1 LGEQARADFADRF
14 TRLYAEAGNPP
25 LKQVVASVAAVNA
38 VDERGRIVRVSGQR
52 ISDWRNGQNVP
63 ARFSALAAVL
73 RILVGEAR
81 KRRPAAAV
89 EGLYDLNAWQSLWCE
104 ALSKPADQ
112 RSAALHVVQGTS
124 ARSTRVDVAGTCPY
138 RGLAMFRQEDAGWFF
153 GREAAT
159 EALLDRLAAA
169 LDGGG
174 LVMLIGAS
182 GAGKSSLL
190 RAGLI
195 PSIRKGELPA
205 AGSKSWP
212 IVCITPGEDPLRELA
227 TQIQPLAAALTE
239 ATDLDQGEKS
249 PVEWLGPGG
258 DHAGTF
264 QARVHA
270 AISSYAEAEAGPG
283 ARVIL
288 VVDQLEELFTL
299 CQNHWAR
306 RVFIEAL
313 RTAATPSSLATS
325 TTALVVLGIRADFY
339 RQCLDYPAL
348 AEALQ
353 DRQMLLGPMTVP
365 QLRDAI
371 TGPAKA
377 AGLRVDPGLVELL
390 HQDAGLRAGRSHAEE
405 SGTYEA
411 GVLPLLSHALRA
423 TWQHRRAARL
433 TVAGY
438 RAAGGIHGAV
448 EATAERAWA
457 GLDPAGQ
464 TAALGVLLALTRI
477 AEDTQDTRRRSTKQR
492 LLEQAANRAAAERAL
507 EVLTRTRLVSMDAEC
522 VQITHEAVLR
532 AWPRLRRWIDRNRE
546 GLLLAQALE
555 EDALRWDDQDRD
567 PHLLY
572 RGARLETIRKRLA
585 EREDISELAKRFLAA
600 SIRARRR
607 RTWGLRA
614 GVALVMVSGLVAGIF
629 AVVASNQRDDARF
642 ADVVAQA
649 DRLIATDPSLA
660 AQLDLIAHRMRP
672 ADREVIG
679 RLLSTQN
686 APLARA
692 LPAPNG
698 AIYDTSFSPDGHTLA
713 TASYGHTV
721 QLWNLTDKPTPLASL
736 DAGASWVSAARFSPD
751 GHTLAASNGDGTV
764 HLWNV
769 TDPAHP
775 QPLPTLNGHNGS
787 ISLLAFSPGGHILA
801 TANDDHTVRL
811 WNLTVPT
818 HPAAEGEPL
827 TGHTGIVRT
836 VAFSPDGHLLAAG
849 SDDNTAHL
857 WDLTS
862 PAHPIR
868 IQTSL
873 TGHAEPV
880 HSVAFSP
887 DGRLLAT
894 GSDDKSA
901 RLWNLTDPNH
911 PTPIG
916 LPLTGHQGPLW
927 SVAFSPD
934 GQTLATASED
944 GTARLW
950 NVTNPERATPIGER
964 LATRIGGVLA
974 AAFTPDGRTLVTGGE
989 DGTTLLWSLPA
1000 TVLVG
1005 HRSLV
1010 EQVAFS
1016 PDRRV
1021 LATGGKDRTV
1031 RLWDVSKLT
1040 QPTPLGSALSGHI
1053 GAIYGVAFSS
1063 DGRLLASGSADHTV
1077 RLWNVADPHHPTPI
1091 GRPIDQ
1097 HNQYADPVAFSP
1109 DGRTLATTDTDKTVQ
1124 FLDITN
1130 PGDPAPLGTA
1140 LTDHQ
1145 GYVNSIVFG
1154 DHGRLL
1160 VTASSDGTV
1169 RLWDMTNPA
1178 RPTSIG
1184 VPLDPHAG
1192 QVYQAVLSP
1201 DGRILAATGEDKQ
1214 VWLWDVTDRAHP
1226 LQLGSLT
1233 GHSAIVVSVAF
1244 SPDGHTLASG
1254 SVDRTARLWDLT
1266 DPYHPAPVGEPLAGH
1281 TSEVKAVV
1289 FAPAGNSLATASW
1302 DGTAMI
1308 WDLNLDHAIQR
1319 ICTTT
1324 QGSLTPTDW
1333 HRYLPEL
1340 PYSPPPC

>member
-1 LGEQARADFADRF
+1 
-14 TRLYAEAGNPP
+14 
-25 LKQVVASVAAVNA
+25 
-38 VDERGRIVRVSGQR
+38 
-52 ISDWRNGQNVP
+52 
-63 ARFSALAAVL
+63 
-73 RILVGEAR
+73 
-81 KRRPAAAV
+81 
-89 EGLYDLNAWQSLWCE
+89 
-104 ALSKPADQ
+104 
-112 RSAALHVVQGTS
+112 
-124 ARSTRVDVAGTCPY
+124 
-138 RGLAMFRQEDAGWFF
+138 MFRQEDAGSFF

-159 EALLDRLAAA
+159 EALLGRLAGV

-195 PSIRKGELPA
+195 PSIRKGELAA
-205 AGSKSWP
+205 AGSGSWP
-212 IVCITPGEDPLRELA
+212 IVCVTPGENPLQELA
-227 TQIQPLAAALTE
+227 THAQPLAAALTN
-239 ATDLDQGEKS
+239 AMNDC
-249 PVEWLGPGG
+249 PGR
-258 DHAGTF
+258 F
-264 QARVHA
+264 EARVRA
-270 AISSYAEAEAGPG
+270 ATSAYAEAEAGPG
-283 ARVIL
+283 SRIIL
-288 VVDQLEELFTL
+288 IVDQLEELFTL
-299 CQNHWAR
+299 CQDHDVR

-313 RTAATPSSLATS
+313 RTAATPSSLAAA
-325 TTALVVLGIRADFY
+325 TALVVVGIRADFY

-353 DRQMLLGPMTVP
+353 DRQMVLGPMTVP

-390 HQDAGLRAGRSHAEE
+390 LQDAGLRAGRAHTGEN
-405 SGTYEA
+405 GIYEA

-423 TWQHRRAARL
+423 TWQHRRAGRL

-438 RAAGGIHGAV
+438 RAAGDIHGAV
-448 EATAERAWA
+448 EASAERAWA
-457 GLDPAGQ
+457 ELDPAGQ
-464 TAALGVLLALTRI
+464 AAALRVLLALTRI

-492 LLEQAANRAAAERAL
+492 LLGQAANQAAAERAL
-507 EVLTRTRLVSMDAEC
+507 EVLTRTRLVSVDAEC
-522 VQITHEAVLR
+522 VQITHEALLR

-546 GLLLAQALE
+546 GLLLAQGLE
-555 EDALRWDDQDRD
+555 EDAVRWDNQDRD
-567 PHLLY
+567 PHLLH
-572 RGARLETIRKRLA
+572 RGARLEAMRKRLA
-585 EREDISELAKRFLAA
+585 EREDISELAKLFLAA
-600 SIRARRR
+600 ATRAWQR
-607 RTWGLRA
+607 RTWGLRV
-614 GVALVMVSGLVAGIF
+614 GVALVMVSALIAGIL

-649 DRLIATDPSLA
+649 DRLNATDPSLA

-672 ADREVIG
+672 TDREVTG

-686 APLARA
+686 TPLARA

-698 AIYDTSFSPDGHTLA
+698 AIYDTAFSPDGYTLA
-713 TASYGHTV
+713 TASYGRTV
-721 QLWNLTDKPTPLASL
+721 QLWNLTEKPTPFASL

-751 GHTLAASNGDGTV
+751 GQTLAASNGDGTV
-764 HLWNV
+764 HLWNI

-775 QPLPTLNGHNGS
+775 QSLPTLNGHNGS
-787 ISLLAFSPGGHILA
+787 IYLLAFSPNGRILA
-801 TANDDHTVRL
+801 TANADHTVRL
-811 WNLTVPT
+811 WDLTVPT
-818 HPAAEGEPL
+818 HPSAEGEPL
-827 TGHTGIVRT
+827 TGHTDIVRT

-849 SDDNTAHL
+849 SDDNTARL
-857 WDLTS
+857 WDLTD
-862 PAHPIR
+862 PTHPVR
-868 IQTSL
+868 FQASL

-901 RLWNLTDPNH
+901 RLWNVTDPNH
-911 PTPIG
+911 PAPIG
-916 LPLTGHQGPLW
+916 LPITGHQGPLW

-934 GQTLATASED
+934 GHTLATASQG

-950 NVTNPERATPIGER
+950 NVADPERTTPIGER
-964 LATRIGGVLA
+964 LGSRTGGILA
-974 AAFTPDGRTLVTGGE
+974 AAFTPDGRTLATGGE

-1010 EQVAFS
+1010 EHVAFS
-1016 PDRRV
+1016 PDRQT

-1031 RLWDVSKLT
+1031 RLWDVSNRT
-1040 QPTPLGSALSGHI
+1040 HPTPLRPALSGHI
-1053 GAIYGVAFSS
+1053 GAIYGIAFSP

-1077 RLWNVADPHHPTPI
+1077 RLWNVTEPRHPTPV

-1097 HNQYADPVAFSP
+1097 HNEYADPVAFSP
-1109 DGRTLATTDTDKTVQ
+1109 DGHLVVTTDTDQTLK

-1130 PGDPAPLGTA
+1130 PADPVPLDTSLAG
-1140 LTDHQ
+1140 HQ
-1145 GYVNSIVFG
+1145 SYVNSIVFG

-1169 RLWDMTNPA
+1169 RLWDLTSLS
-1178 RPTSIG
+1178 RPTLIG
-1184 VPLDPHAG
+1184 APLDPHAG

-1214 VWLWDVTDRAHP
+1214 VWLWDVTDRDRP
-1226 LQLGSLT
+1226 VQLGSLT

-1254 SVDRTARLWDLT
+1254 SADQTARLWDLT

-1281 TSEVKAVV
+1281 IGEVKAVV
-1289 FAPAGNSLATASW
+1289 FSPDGKTLATASW
-1302 DGTAMI
+1302 DGTAML
-1308 WDLNLDHAIQR
+1308 WDLDLDHAIQR

-1324 QGSLTPTDW
+1324 RGVLTPTDW